1 MTMNKKMPHVA
12 GLRLKAGIKIL
23 ALLAMVLAWLPA
35 QALTT
40 AERADSAYNATNY
53 RDAVRLYTEALKQS
67 GPNTTLYYNLAN
79 SYYRLGQTGQAVANY
94 ERALRIDPSNRDA
107 AENLRFVQ
115 SKIGNLPEDDSSF
128 LGNLHYSIIA
138 LMSPDCWAVAG
149 IVMTMLLI
157 GMIAM
162 YIFGNGVVIR
172 KTGFFGAIVLLF
184 LTVYTLVVAWQ
195 ASTMWRSHDDAV
207 VMVDTN
213 LNTEPHS
220 PRSATDKL
228 IPVPE
233 GAVLHIIDS
242 LATPN
247 DPQAPKWYDV
257 KINNST
263 RAWVN
268 ASHVERI

>member
-1 MTMNKKMPHVA
+1 MPAMALSLA
-12 GLRLKAGIKIL
+12 G
-23 ALLAMVLAWLPA
+23 
-35 QALTT
+35 
-40 AERADSAYNATNY
+40 RADSAYNATNY
-53 RDAVRLYTEALKQS
+53 RQAAQLYTEALKQS
-67 GPNTTLYYNLAN
+67 GPNTTLYYNLGN

-94 ERALRIDPSNRDA
+94 ERALRVDPSNRDA

-128 LGNLHYSIIA
+128 LGNLHHSILA
-138 LMSPDCWAVAG
+138 LMTPDHWAWTG
-149 IVMTMLLI
+149 IAMVVLLI
-157 GMIAM
+157 GMIAL
-162 YIFGNGVVIR
+162 YVFGSGVLAR
-172 KTGFFGAIVLLF
+172 KTGFFGGIVMLF
-184 LTVYTLVVAWQ
+184 VTVYVLVVAWQ

-220 PRSATDKL
+220 PRSASDKL

-233 GAVLHIIDS
+233 GACLHIIDS

-268 ASHVERI
+268 AAHVERI